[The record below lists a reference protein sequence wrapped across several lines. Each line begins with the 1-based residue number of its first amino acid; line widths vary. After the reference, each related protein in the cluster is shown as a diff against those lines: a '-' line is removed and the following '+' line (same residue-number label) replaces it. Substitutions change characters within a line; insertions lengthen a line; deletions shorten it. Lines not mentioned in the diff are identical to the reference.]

1 MWLAPAITILFW
13 LAVATLALGL
23 ARRAR
28 LWREGQAS
36 EIEWSGLIAVPKRYF
51 VDLHH
56 IVGRDPYIAR
66 THVATAGGAVLV
78 LIFVAVNYG
87 LGLYWRT
94 LDWGIVLAA
103 ALMLAGVY
111 FVWLR
116 RRRPPARLSRGAW
129 DRLPYTLGAFAAG
142 ALIAAALPTEMLSG
156 AIAGLAL
163 LLLLVGSAELAL
175 GIAAG
180 SPMKHA
186 VAGLLHLAF
195 HPRPERFSGVL
206 STALKPLV
214 LDKHEFGVA
223 TPTDF
228 RWNQLLS
235 FDACVQCGKCEQ
247 SCPAFAAGQP
257 LNPKKVIQDLVC
269 GFSSSSDSE
278 YSGSPYPGIAIG
290 THDGA
295 PNNAIVP
302 HLIEPQTLWSCTTC
316 RACVEECPMLIEHVD
331 AIVDMRR
338 SLNLSRGAVP
348 GTAPD
353 VLANLRETDT
363 QGGYVRSTRYNWAID
378 LDVAVAEPGKPI
390 DLLLFAGEGAYD
402 MRYQRSLRALVKIL
416 KAANADFAV
425 LGEAE
430 RDTGD
435 TARRLGDEA
444 TFQAL
449 AKQNVAVLAGLDFKR
464 IVTADPH
471 VLHSLRNE
479 YPEFGGHYVV
489 VHHTALINELLG
501 QGKIPSVSLRDDRTF
516 TYHDPCYLGRYNGEF
531 EAPRAVLRRLG
542 LSFCEM
548 ERSGSRARCCGGG
561 GGAPLTD
568 IPGKQRI
575 PDMRM
580 GDVRGAGAEVVAVA
594 CPQCTAMLEGVA
606 GMRAEVLD
614 IAELVASSLEVG
626 A

>member
-235 FDACVQCGKCEQ
+235 FDACVQCGRCEQ

-269 GFSSSSDSE
+269 GFSSSSDSD
-278 YSGSPYPGIAIG
+278 YWGSPYPGIAIG

-295 PNNAIVP
+295 PNKAIVP

-378 LDVAVAEPGKPI
+378 LDVAVAEPGKSI

-614 IAELVASSLEVG
+614 IAELVASSLEGG